1 MLPHFIQPC
10 SPIPATS
17 VPTGEGWLH
26 ELQLD
31 GYRLQVA
38 KYGTEVRLYSGRGQ
52 DWGKRLATLAAALQA
67 IAAQSAILDAE
78 LCLPA
83 PDGTP
88 DFAGLQAAMG
98 SGREHE
104 LAVLAFAFD
113 LLHLDGQD
121 LRPLPLTERR
131 RQLEQLLERAKV
143 PRLHL
148 VEAFDDGQALFE
160 MAERHGL
167 EGVVSKR
174 RLAPYRSGECID
186 WRKVKTETWCAA
198 NRERWRQF
206 EKP

>member
-1 MLPHFIQPC
+1 MLPPFIQPC
-10 SPIPATS
+10 SPIPASS
-17 VPTGEGWLH
+17 VPTGDGWVH
-26 ELQLD
+26 EPKLD

-38 KYGTEVRLYSGRGQ
+38 KDGAEVRLYSRRGQ
-52 DWGKRLATLAAALQA
+52 DWGKRLAALAEALQA
-67 IAAQSAILDAE
+67 IPAESAILDAE
-78 LCLPA
+78 LCLPGL
-83 PDGTP
+83 DGTP

-104 LAVLAFAFD
+104 LVVLAFAFD
-113 LLHLDGQD
+113 LLYLDGQD

-131 RQLEQLLERAKV
+131 RQLERLLERAKV

-174 RLAPYRSGECID
+174 RLAPYRSGECLD
-186 WRKVKTETWCAA
+186 WRKVKTETWRAA
-198 NRERWRQF
+198 NQERSRLL